1 MRGTILGL
9 TCLAAIARSTSVGG
23 PLEKGPRQESA
34 QPSPGEET
42 PGDGTSTSAAS
53 AAAGAD
59 KGAETPEL
67 THHYTNDYSSLGA
80 QFGANYWGNSPSTS
94 YNYQYGN
101 VRDYS
106 NMFSGMGTGWQR
118 DTNTPQTPFQPQPV
132 VPPQRRYRQTQ
143 PGFGESWGSPGT
155 QVGGGWNGQQWAN
168 QGNAYAN
175 RYESEWNQEPGALNG
190 QQWANQGNAYANRHE
205 SEWSQE
211 PGALVWSRLVVVTV
225 DSSSRRAF
233 LTHHPSS

>member
-23 PLEKGPRQESA
+23 PLEKGPQQESA
-34 QPSPGEET
+34 QPPPGEET

-155 QVGGGWNGQQWAN
+155 QVGGGQGLNGQQDGQQWAN

-175 RYESEWNQEPGALNG
+175 RY
-190 QQWANQGNAYANRHE
+190 E

>member
-9 TCLAAIARSTSVGG
+9 TCLAAIARSTSVRG
-23 PLEKGPRQESA
+23 PLEKGPQQEST
-34 QPSPGEET
+34 QPSPTEET

-94 YNYQYGN
+94 YNYKYGN
-101 VRDYS
+101 VNVSDYS
-106 NMFSGMGTGWQR
+106 NMFSGTGTGWQR
-118 DTNTPQTPFQPQPV
+118 NTNTPQTPFQPQPV
-132 VPPQRRYRQTQ
+132 QPPQRRYRQTQ
-143 PGFGESWGSPGT
+143 PGFGESWGYPGA
-155 QVGGGWNGQQWAN
+155 QVGGGQSWNGQQWAN

-175 RYESEWNQEPGALNG
+175 RYESKWNQDNAYANRYESEWKQEPGALI
-190 QQWANQGNAYANRHE
+190 R
-205 SEWSQE
+205 
-211 PGALVWSRLVVVTV
+211 SRLVVVTV